1 MTPDVPADPVPLP
14 DVGRPDRPET
24 LLENVSRRVD
34 EAMEDM
40 VAAEAEV
47 VALPTDEPAATAPP
61 PLPDDSPEPAL
72 IETPAPPVP
81 EAPPQPEMSPIESEF
96 RSVIQELM
104 DAGVEPGDM
113 MDDPRWEDL
122 NERAVAANLNAW
134 ALFVEMTGQ
143 QG

>member
-1 MTPDVPADPVPLP
+1 
-14 DVGRPDRPET
+14 
-24 LLENVSRRVD
+24 
-34 EAMEDM
+34 
-40 VAAEAEV
+40 
-47 VALPTDEPAATAPP
+47 
-61 PLPDDSPEPAL
+61 
-72 IETPAPPVP
+72 
-81 EAPPQPEMSPIESEF
+81 MSPIESEF